1 METER
6 LLPADHVDEA
16 WVVVAVGLGFAIV
29 GGTHL
34 PNITTEVPAA
44 RQVLTAALF
53 VGVPLVAV
61 GAGLYASH
69 IYSEFEWVVTQ
80 WCLVATAPLVVLSVW
95 LDAGVVFGGAFGRA
109 IRPFLLAG
117 NFGVALGTVIDL
129 NRAQARRNARVAE
142 RERTQRKGLVLVTHL
157 LHHHVRNGMTIVNGY
172 ADELREDAP
181 DEQVEAIQSQA
192 DRVVNLVDNV
202 RTLTRSLAGETEIRP
217 IDVDRIAAE
226 TVEETRETYS
236 EADIDLEAD
245 DATASTD
252 EHLRAV
258 LKNLLS
264 NAIEHNDRDNPSIEV
279 EVTDGDPVEIRV
291 LDDGPGIPDAV
302 KESMAD
308 PDPENIR
315 SRGDEFGLYLVRA
328 LVGRYGGT
336 VSMED
341 REPRGTAVIIELP
354 PA

>member
-1 METER
+1 MNTRR
-6 LLPADHVDEA
+6 LLLAEHVDEA
-16 WVVVAVGLGFAIV
+16 WVVVAVGLGFAIA
-29 GGTHL
+29 GGIHL
-34 PNITTEVPAA
+34 PNISTTVPPA
-44 RQVLTAALF
+44 RQVLAAVLF
-53 VGVPLVAV
+53 VGVPVIAV
-61 GAGLYASH
+61 GAGLYANHS
-69 IYSEFEWVVTQ
+69 YSEFEWVVTR
-80 WCLVATAPLVVLSVW
+80 WCLVGTAPLVVLSVW
-95 LDAGVVFGGAFGRA
+95 LDAGMVFGGQFDTV

-172 ADELREDAP
+172 ADELREEAP
-181 DEQVEAIQSQA
+181 DEQVETIQSQA
-192 DRVVNLVDNV
+192 DRVVDLVDTV
-202 RTLTRSLAGETEIRP
+202 STLTRSLTGETEIQP
-217 IDVDRIAAE
+217 VDVDCIASE
-226 TVEETRETYS
+226 TVEETRETYPH
-236 EADIDLEAD
+236 ADIDLEAD
-245 DATASTD
+245 DATATAD

-258 LKNLLS
+258 FKNLLS
-264 NAIEHNDRDNPSIEV
+264 NAVEHNDRDTPSVEV
-279 EVTDGDPVEIRV
+279 EVVDGDPVEIRV

-308 PDPENIR
+308 PDPDNIR

-341 REPRGTAVIIELP
+341 REPRGAAVVIELP
-354 PA
+354 AA